1 MSEVTYTLELKRRKG
16 DNRAIVPLDV
26 IKAIM
31 NRPNPEIAKQ
41 ELWNFFEPVKE
52 ADVYTHDKVWIK
64 KLIDWQPPGGLAL
77 STIAEWFPLIANFK
91 EIDDSKDCDFEITK
105 FQAGLLW
112 DRLKNDEFI
121 PFPQIPGQPLPE
133 VSVTFIEFVMY
144 LQEIGGFHFGKEEP
158 KPKSIANRKPDKDED
173 NMSVEEFVK
182 EHL

>member
-1 MSEVTYTLELKRRKG
+1 MTDITLELKRRKG

-52 ADVYTHDKVWIK
+52 AEVYTHDKVWIK

-77 STIAEWFPLIANFK
+77 SAIAEWFPLIANFK
-91 EIDDSKDCDFEITK
+91 EIDDSKDCDFVVTK

-112 DRLKNDEFI
+112 DRLNNDKFV
-121 PFPQIPGQPLPE
+121 PFPEVAGQPPPE
-133 VSVTFIEFVMY
+133 ISVTFIEFVMY
-144 LQEIGGFHFGKEEP
+144 FKEVGGFHFEKEEP
-158 KPKSIANRKPDKDED
+158 EAK
-173 NMSVEEFVK
+173 EEK
-182 EHL
+182 KGEK